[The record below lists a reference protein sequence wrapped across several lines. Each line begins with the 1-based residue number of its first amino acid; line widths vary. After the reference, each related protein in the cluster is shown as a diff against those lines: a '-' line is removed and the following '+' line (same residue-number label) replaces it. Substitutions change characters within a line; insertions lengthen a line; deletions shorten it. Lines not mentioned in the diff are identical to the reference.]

1 MALTVWS
8 VLGRPGTEVHVF
20 ARLLAARLRAS
31 QLLSVPQS
39 AAAEVAHRTHL
50 GTQLAP
56 LLSGGAPLPT
66 PLVASLVADPLRRA
80 VEQAEAAASGA
91 TLVLSGFPRDRD
103 QLRMLQMSGVRAP
116 RVLVLDATRDEAEDM
131 LRKRRVC
138 AACGEPMGALPP
150 AKGAPPG
157 APLFAHLL
165 DDAVECDAP
174 APVRS
179 DADSGEAARRRLDA
193 FDERTAPLID
203 ALGRGGADAV
213 VRAAVHPLAA
223 DTWEAI
229 EEACGLDPL
238 PNTSKS

>member
-1 MALTVWS
+1 MRRRLTSGAVNELCSCADQVRSTDDPRVMGIWN
-8 VLGRPGTEVHVF
+8 VRCRLIGLLDGIGF
-20 ARLLAARLRAS
+20 WARRDLHGEYESDDEATNADRARRSGAKGKKS
-31 QLLSVPQS
+31 QNRVAKSSSRSS
-39 AAAEVAHRTHL
+39 AASSDV
-50 GTQLAP
+50 QSDSID
-56 LLSGGAPLPT
+56 LS
-66 PLVASLVADPLRRA
+66 SLSLTGD
-80 VEQAEAAASGA
+80 
-91 TLVLSGFPRDRD
+91 
-103 QLRMLQMSGVRAP
+103 
-116 RVLVLDATRDEAEDM
+116 
-131 LRKRRVC
+131 RVC
-138 AACGEPMGALPP
+138 AACGEPMGELPP

-179 DADSGEAARRRLDA
+179 DADSGEAGRRRLDA

-203 ALGRGGADAV
+203 ALGRGGAEAV

-238 PNTSKS
+238 PNT